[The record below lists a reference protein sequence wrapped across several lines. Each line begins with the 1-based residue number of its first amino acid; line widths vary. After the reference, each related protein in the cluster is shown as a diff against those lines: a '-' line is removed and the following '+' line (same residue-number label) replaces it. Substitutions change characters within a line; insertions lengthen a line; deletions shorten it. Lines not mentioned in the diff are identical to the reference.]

1 MEDDKNTVINK
12 ICSDIVKKDGETEGF
27 PKWRDCGGF
36 EILQCLPNSRDL
48 VVIESSL
55 AARLLK
61 EKLGGSQGKIYIR
74 PLQKVLLNNPVTQ
87 QEVPQRMEK
96 CIMCANEVPAKDL
109 RAHLSSCFLEISGD
123 DSGPDDLPPIFNNE
137 DAIPV
142 YLNFLKLNYW

>member
-12 ICSDIVKKDGETEGF
+12 ICLDIVKEDGETEGF

-36 EILQCLPNSRDL
+36 ETLQCLPNSRDL
-48 VVIESSL
+48 VLIESSL

-74 PLQKVLLNNPVTQ
+74 PIQKVLPNNPVPQ
-87 QEVPQRMEK
+87 QKVSQRMEK
-96 CIMCANEVPAKDL
+96 CIMCANGVPAKDL
-109 RAHLSSCFLEISGD
+109 RAHLSSCFLEISDD

-137 DAIPV
+137 DAISV
-142 YLNFLKLNYW
+142 FLNFLKLNYW